1 MQFFISH
8 FLHINTCQIWLWFDK
23 FKVLN
28 GSGIK
33 RKTLS
38 SHSILFLF
46 LFCFVLT
53 VGKGLGT
60 RLELYNVFQTS
71 KAVTIFLATSW
82 WSQTQYWWW
91 CYILDHLDCTFCHSR
106 LLVHLCKCLLLATP
120 NTVHSLLTP
129 GDTSVHTETRTFISI
144 PQTSIIWFQLEMWTW
159 VIEQMETIIFRLF

>member
-1 MQFFISH
+1 MKQNFVNYIIIIIVCVTMQFFISH

-82 WSQTQYWWW
+82 
-91 CYILDHLDCTFCHSR
+91 
-106 LLVHLCKCLLLATP
+106 
-120 NTVHSLLTP
+120 
-129 GDTSVHTETRTFISI
+129 
-144 PQTSIIWFQLEMWTW
+144 
-159 VIEQMETIIFRLF
+159 